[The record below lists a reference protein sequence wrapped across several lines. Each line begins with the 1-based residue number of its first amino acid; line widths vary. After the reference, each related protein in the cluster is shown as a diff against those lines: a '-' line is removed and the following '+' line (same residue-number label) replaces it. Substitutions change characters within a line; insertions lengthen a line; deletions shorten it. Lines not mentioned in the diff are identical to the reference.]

1 MTAGKQIIV
10 ELGKRGL
17 RGYFFTYDQYQEL
30 KKLTDFNDLKKK
42 IALFGYQS
50 VVNANDAKEIVNI
63 LQKEQKLQGRN
74 GCFTL
79 GILEIL
85 FWTAISLATCS

>member
-1 MTAGKQIIV
+1 MKAGKQIIV
-10 ELGKRGL
+10 EIGKRGL

-30 KKLTDFNDLKKK
+30 KSVADFNDAKNK

-50 VVNANDAKEIVNI
+50 AINANNAKEIVDI
-63 LQKEQKLQGRN
+63 IQKEEKLQGRN

-79 GILEIL
+79 AILEII
-85 FWTAISLATCS
+85 FWTVISLTTCS